1 MHLVKTFLVIVLVAL
16 TFGCAPKN
24 QVLAIDSNHQELLT
38 QGYQQKV
45 DNFLVIFDGSSSM
58 WDTYNGT
65 KKFNQARNILLG
77 MNQGISGLTLSGGL
91 HVIGDTPA
99 TRGTLDND
107 SLIYGMT
114 AYNPAAF
121 SKAVNSVE
129 VNGLTPISIPLTKS
143 TETLKDSAG
152 RIAVIVIS
160 DGVQVSADKT
170 TPGEA
175 AAQLKAAYGD
185 RLCIYTILIGDAV
198 EGQKNM
204 ADVATAGECGF
215 TTTGDKVATTAG
227 MNDFI
232 EKVFFEKV
240 TASTPAPVSFALNV
254 RFDFDKDIIRP
265 EEKDNLD
272 EVGSFLAAHPQ
283 ISVTLEG
290 HTCNMGSDSYNKD
303 LSQRRAES
311 VKRYMTHKFSID
323 PSRLTA
329 VGYGESRPIASND
342 TEDGRK
348 QNRRVMATINGRQ

>member
-1 MHLVKTFLVIVLVAL
+1 MHLLKTFFLIVLL
-16 TFGCAPKN
+16 GITFGCTPKH
-24 QVLAIDSNHQELLT
+24 QVLAIDSNQQELLSK
-38 QGYQQKV
+38 GYQQKV
-45 DNFLVIFDGSSSM
+45 ENFLVIFDGSSSM
-58 WDTYNGT
+58 WDTSNGS
-65 KKFNQARNILLG
+65 KKFTEAKNILLG
-77 MNQGISGLTLSGGL
+77 MNQGISGLKLNGGL

-99 TRGTLDND
+99 TRGTLVND

-114 AYNPAAF
+114 DYNPAAF

-129 VNGLTPISIPLTKS
+129 INGLTPISIPLTKS
-143 TETLKDSAG
+143 IETLKDSAG

-160 DGVQVSADKT
+160 DGLQVSADKT
-170 TPGEA
+170 SPEEA
-175 AAQLKAAYGD
+175 AAQLKAVYGD
-185 RLCIYTILIGDAV
+185 RLCIYTILIGTAV

-204 ADVATAGECGF
+204 TAVATAGACGF
-215 TTTGDKVATTAG
+215 TTTANAVSNTVG

-240 TASTPAPVSFALNV
+240 TGPAPVSFALNV

-265 EEKDNLD
+265 EEQDNLD

-290 HTCNMGSDSYNKD
+290 HTCNMGSENYNKN

-311 VKRYMTHKFSID
+311 VKQYMTQKFSIA

-342 TEDGRK
+342 TEEGRK